1 MKFKDWLLD
10 SYLSLFHDEEPEEDT
25 RRDFEMLTHKDL
37 CEEFEELLDL
47 YAEDG
52 ENFIQIENIED
63 ASTYLSI

>member
-10 SYLSLFHDEEPEEDT
+10 SYINIFHDEEPEEDT

-37 CEEFEELLDL
+37 CDEFAELLDL

-52 ENFIQIENIED
+52 DNFIQSENIED
-63 ASTYLSI
+63 SEVYL